1 MNKALI
7 FVILPFFSIIMGLW
21 VWAIIAVCAP
31 SGPTEA
37 NYSQVRGG
45 MDVAQVVELLGEG
58 TILCSDNRG
67 MVMMKYT
74 APDVSIYVVFINGIV
89 YQKTIKQ
96 GVAAHD
102 GSFLFPEIEL

>member
-21 VWAIIAVCAP
+21 VWAAVSVYNP
-31 SGPTEA
+31 SGPTEH
-37 NYSQVRGG
+37 NYDRVRGG
-45 MDVAQVVELLGEG
+45 MNVAEVSYILGEG
-58 TILCSDNRG
+58 TILCHDNRN